1 MRHKDRNRVQ
11 VPANLPD
18 WMDGPAIRRRAE
30 KDSCSYEAAKNRL
43 IYDGYYNRFR
53 KLLDKKK

>member
-18 WMDGPAIRRRAE
+18 WMDSFVIRRMAR
-30 KDSCSYEAAKNRL
+30 KWGVSYETAKMRMMRR
-43 IYDGYYNRFR
+43 GYLTRW
-53 KLLDKKK
+53 KKK